1 MAGKK
6 IDPLDIKTP
15 DEVLDITFDYVD
27 SLEAGETLVS
37 AVVTVSIRKGAD
49 STPAAIL
56 SGSPVVSSPYVVQ
69 RVING
74 VSGATYNL
82 KCLATT
88 NTGRKY
94 ELIGVLPVRSL
105 A

>member
-6 IDPLDIKTP
+6 IDGLDIKTP
-15 DEVLDITFDYVD
+15 SEVLDITFDYTA
-27 SLEAGETLVS
+27 SLESGETLQS
-37 AVVTVSIRKGAD
+37 AVVTVSVRKGAD
-49 STPAAIL
+49 ASPSAIL
-56 SGSPVVSSPYVVQ
+56 SGAPTVTSPYVIQ
-69 RVING
+69 RIING
-74 VSGATYNL
+74 TSSVTYNL